1 MKISDILTEDLVVT
15 GLEGKSKDEII
26 NHLIDLVSASPKVL
40 DREKVRKAIFEREKI
55 MSTGVGNGFAIP
67 HGKTDAVTDIVAA
80 FAVTSEPI
88 DYQSLDEKP
97 VRLVFLLV
105 GKDNLVGPHIKL
117 LSRISRLMNK
127 EEFRQ
132 RLLEQRTPHD
142 ILDLFRQGK
151 PTMIAFGQRDVRQGP
166 GTLPVSESIADIAF
180 GVPWFKHD
188 RPAVIEEYAAAYRKV
203 ALQASAL
210 A

>member
-1 MKISDILTEDLVVT
+1 MKISDILTENMVMT
-15 GLEGKSKDEII
+15 GLEGVNKDEVIDA
-26 NHLIDLVSASPKVL
+26 LIERVSMSP
-40 DREKVRKAIFEREKI
+40 RVRDKAKIRQAILEREKI

-80 FAVTSEPI
+80 FAVTAKPI

-127 EEFRQ
+127 ESFRK
-132 RLLEQRTPHD
+132 RLLEAQTPHE
-142 ILDLFRQGK
+142 I
-151 PTMIAFGQRDVRQGP
+151 I
-166 GTLPVSESIADIAF
+166 ES
-180 GVPWFKHD
+180 FKT
-188 RPAVIEEYAAAYRKV
+188 EE
-203 ALQASAL
+203 ASYFEV
-210 A
+210 